1 MGAQARHA
9 TRGGRQGIGVA
20 PLQATQLLPAQ
31 GHRHRR
37 AFACAQ
43 RERCHAGRTPAIAE
57 VIDEDA
63 SLAEF
68 LGRGRDIGERIGRRH
83 GFGERVREVLHPGPR
98 TRRLQRHHDVQALT
112 SGRAH
117 VGGQSERTQQRSH
130 LPGGG
135 HHATPR
141 HIGAGVEIEHDAVR
155 QLGGLRMRAPWME
168 FDRVE
173 LRQFE
178 QPGLI
183 VHHQIVRACAT
194 LFFQRH
200 HVDALHARR
209 MVLLE
214 ETRPARALR
223 TTDDRQRATLDF
235 RQQPSC
241 HRTVIVE
248 DLPFCDATVG
258 EYHAFGV
265 RQCDRLRIGTAGS
278 IGRRHRRF
286 LCVS

>member
-1 MGAQARHA
+1 MSGAHLRSAPPGDEPTSQVPEAERLARVALSCAVEPGDGTTSSLVRQMGAERALEKSRAA
-9 TRGGRQGIGVA
+9 TGGEPGEM
-20 PLQATQLLPAQ
+20 L
-31 GHRHRR
+31 
-37 AFACAQ
+37 AQ
-43 RERCHAGRTPAIAE
+43 RLVE
-57 VIDEDA
+57 V
-63 SLAEF
+63 
-68 LGRGRDIGERIGRRH
+68 
-83 GFGERVREVLHPGPR
+83 
-98 TRRLQRHHDVQALT
+98 
-112 SGRAH
+112 
-117 VGGQSERTQQRSH
+117 
-130 LPGGG
+130 
-135 HHATPR
+135 
-141 HIGAGVEIEHDAVR
+141 DAVR

-265 RQCDRLRIGTAGS
+265 RQCDRLRIGTAGG
-278 IGRRHRRF
+278 IGRRHRCF